1 MLPRKTKAELR
12 AELQAQVE
20 AFVRSGGEVQHIPRG
35 QSGVAKGDLI
45 RPVFNDGKPRETRTA
60 CDEVLKTIDAR
71 RLAKEK
77 PRLLKKLGKP
87 KRKVIYDDF
96 GEPLREVWE

>member
-1 MLPRKTKAELR
+1 MTPRKTKAELR

-20 AFVRSGGEVQHIPRG
+20 AFVRSGGEVKHIPRG
-35 QSGVAKGDLI
+35 QSGVAQGELI
-45 RPVFNDGKPRETRTA
+45 RPVFNDGKPRETRTP
-60 CDEVLKTIDAR
+60 CDDVVKSIDAR
-71 RLAKEK
+71 RLAKEQ
-77 PRLLKKLGKP
+77 PGLIKKLRRP